1 MTVGLER
8 QLELQ
13 DEFQANL
20 NYSVRL
26 CHEERKWEEER
37 TGKDRRE
44 ERRGG

>member
-8 QLELQ
+8 ELELQ